1 MNFNPQLNTRLARDA
16 DIVLK
21 PVHDSNAYRKSV
33 RQFAAKQIEIVR
45 EKQRVHVTRELNSFG
60 RVAGGENGFGEPI
73 KNRGYYGVKP
83 PLVYSFLSRPNYS
96 NIITGNINTHLGVTN
111 TSNIP
116 FSNIPARQKGSN
128 CPPKKI
134 NIR

>member
-1 MNFNPQLNTRLARDA
+1 MNFTPQLNTRIARDS

-21 PVHDSNAYRKSV
+21 PVHDPNAYRKSV
-33 RQFAAKQIEIVR
+33 RQFAAKQIEIIR
-45 EKQRVHVTRELNSFG
+45 AKQRLHITRELNSFG

-73 KNRGYYGVKP
+73 KNKGYYGVKP
-83 PLVYSFLSRPNYS
+83 PLVYSFLSRPNHS
-96 NIITGNINTHLGVTN
+96 NIFTDNLNSQLDTTAN
-111 TSNIP
+111 STPP
-116 FSNIPARQKGSN
+116 FSNISAREKGST

>member
-1 MNFNPQLNTRLARDA
+1 MNFTPQLNTRIARDS

-21 PVHDSNAYRKSV
+21 PVHDPNAYRKSV
-33 RQFAAKQIEIVR
+33 REFAAKQIRIIR
-45 EKQRVHVTRELNSFG
+45 DIKRVHVTRELNSLG

-73 KNRGYYGVKP
+73 KNKGYYGVKP
-83 PLVYSFLSRPNYS
+83 PLVYSFLARPSYANVFTDKVTT
-96 NIITGNINTHLGVTN
+96 NIGTTS